1 MGRGTA
7 SQQFKLE
14 FGGWHYGWPSSA
26 EFPGYLRAREND
38 RIFCIPVHPPPPS
51 QQAKRNPMDSPR
63 PPNASPA
70 APEPVVYVVDDDEA
84 VRVSMRWL
92 LESVGHKVQV
102 FANGR
107 EFLAGAD
114 PRGPGCVLLD
124 IRMPY
129 MGGFEL
135 QDKLQSAGFRLPIIF
150 LTAHG
155 DIPMTVRAMKGGA
168 YDFLEKP
175 FNDQELIDKVGDALQ
190 VGLRE
195 HAQAQASTQ
204 RRDLL
209 KLLSVREREVF
220 DLLIE
225 GKASKV
231 IAAELNISYKTV
243 EVHRA
248 HIRDKLGATSVAEL
262 VRLGMSESGK
272 RSD

>member
-1 MGRGTA
+1 
-7 SQQFKLE
+7 
-14 FGGWHYGWPSSA
+14 
-26 EFPGYLRAREND
+26 
-38 RIFCIPVHPPPPS
+38 
-51 QQAKRNPMDSPR
+51 MDSRRSSPPQHDRAPR
-63 PPNASPA
+63 I
-70 APEPVVYVVDDDEA
+70 YVVDDDEA
-84 VRVSMRWL
+84 VRVSLRWL
-92 LESVGHKVQV
+92 LESVGHQV
-102 FANGR
+102 DVFSNGR
-107 EFLAGAD
+107 EFLSGAD
-114 PRGPGCVLLD
+114 PEIPGCLLLD

-135 QDKLQSAGFRLPIIF
+135 QESMRAAGFRLPIIF

-175 FNDQELIDKVGDALQ
+175 YNDQDLIDKVADALK

-195 HAQAQASTQ
+195 YRQAQADSQTQ
-204 RRDLL
+204 DLL
-209 KLLSVREREVF
+209 KQLSAREREVF

-248 HIRDKLGATSVAEL
+248 HIREKLGATSLAEL
-262 VRLGMSESGK
+262 VRLGMRGTPQHEE
-272 RSD
+272 

>member
-1 MGRGTA
+1 M
-7 SQQFKLE
+7 
-14 FGGWHYGWPSSA
+14 
-26 EFPGYLRAREND
+26 
-38 RIFCIPVHPPPPS
+38 
-51 QQAKRNPMDSPR
+51 
-63 PPNASPA
+63 
-70 APEPVVYVVDDDEA
+70 YVVDDDEA
-84 VRVSMRWL
+84 VRVSLRWL
-92 LESVGHKVQV
+92 LESVGHQV
-102 FANGR
+102 DVFSNGR
-107 EFLAGAD
+107 EFLSGAD
-114 PRGPGCVLLD
+114 PEIPGCLLLD

-135 QDKLQSAGFRLPIIF
+135 QESMRAAGFRLPIIF

-175 FNDQELIDKVGDALQ
+175 YNDQDLIDKVADALK

-195 HAQAQASTQ
+195 YRQAQADSQTQ
-204 RRDLL
+204 DLL
-209 KLLSVREREVF
+209 KQLSAREREVF

-248 HIRDKLGATSVAEL
+248 HIREKLGATSLAEL
-262 VRLGMSESGK
+262 VRLGMRGTPQHEE
-272 RSD
+272 

>member
-1 MGRGTA
+1 
-7 SQQFKLE
+7 
-14 FGGWHYGWPSSA
+14 
-26 EFPGYLRAREND
+26 
-38 RIFCIPVHPPPPS
+38 
-51 QQAKRNPMDSPR
+51 MDSRRSSPPHHDRAPR
-63 PPNASPA
+63 I
-70 APEPVVYVVDDDEA
+70 YVVDDDEA
-84 VRVSMRWL
+84 VRVSLRWL
-92 LESVGHKVQV
+92 LESVGHQV
-102 FANGR
+102 DVFSNGR
-107 EFLAGAD
+107 EFLSGAD
-114 PRGPGCVLLD
+114 PKIPGCLLLD

-135 QDKLQSAGFRLPIIF
+135 QESMRAAGFRLPIIF

-175 FNDQELIDKVGDALQ
+175 YNDQDLIDKVADALK

-195 HAQAQASTQ
+195 YRQAQADSQTQ
-204 RRDLL
+204 GLL
-209 KLLSVREREVF
+209 KQLSAREREVF

-248 HIRDKLGATSVAEL
+248 HIREKLGATSLAEL
-262 VRLGMSESGK
+262 VRLGMRGTPQHEE
-272 RSD
+272 

>member
-1 MGRGTA
+1 
-7 SQQFKLE
+7 
-14 FGGWHYGWPSSA
+14 
-26 EFPGYLRAREND
+26 
-38 RIFCIPVHPPPPS
+38 
-51 QQAKRNPMDSPR
+51 MDSR
-63 PPNASPA
+63 RSSSPLRD
-70 APEPVVYVVDDDEA
+70 PEPRIYVVDDDEA
-84 VRVSMRWL
+84 VRVSLRWL
-92 LESVGHKVQV
+92 LESVGHRVDV
-102 FANGR
+102 FSNGR
-107 EFLAGAD
+107 EFLSGAD
-114 PRGPGCVLLD
+114 PEIPGCLLLD

-135 QDKLQSAGFRLPIIF
+135 QESMRAAGFRLPIIF

-175 FNDQELIDKVGDALQ
+175 YNDQDLIDKVADALK

-195 HAQAQASTQ
+195 YRQAQADNQTQ
-204 RRDLL
+204 DLL
-209 KLLSVREREVF
+209 KQLSAREREVF

-248 HIRDKLGATSVAEL
+248 HIREKLGATSLAEL
-262 VRLGMSESGK
+262 VRLGMRGTTQHEE
-272 RSD
+272 